1 MYEKMRNKTVEK
13 PNKVKNNKRG
23 FTLVELTIVMAIL
36 AIVIGI
42 TVSFSVLMKDVTA
55 DNRDEYEFLEQN
67 TELKDAI
74 CAWVAENDVMG
85 SPFTANGDTLIVENA
100 GKKMTLR
107 LSNGRL
113 YYSDYEQQKNI
124 VLETDL
130 DEIDQMIFS
139 VKGGQKHLKCETNH
153 ENDEGNTVL
162 TNAFV
167 ISLRLGTMKQEGPNE
182 T

>member
-1 MYEKMRNKTVEK
+1 MYGKMRSKTVEK

-23 FTLVELTIVMAIL
+23 FTLVELTIVMALL
-36 AIVIGI
+36 AIVTGI

-67 TELKDAI
+67 IELKEAI
-74 CAWVAENDVMG
+74 CAWVAENDVEG
-85 SPFTANGDTLIVENA
+85 SKFTANGDTLIVENA
-100 GKKMTLR
+100 GKEMTLR

-113 YYSDYEQQKNI
+113 YYSDDEQQKNI

-130 DEIDQMIFS
+130 DEITRMIFS
-139 VKGGQKHLKCETNH
+139 VKGDKKLLKCETIH

-167 ISLRLGTMKQEGPNE
+167 ISLRLGTMIDTGGTQ
-182 T
+182 

>member
-1 MYEKMRNKTVEK
+1 MYGKMRNRKSEK

-23 FTLVELTIVMAIL
+23 FTLVELAIVMGIL
-36 AIVIGI
+36 VIVTGI

-74 CAWVAENDVMG
+74 CAWVAENDVAG
-85 SPFTANGDTLIVENA
+85 STFTAKGDTLTVENS

-113 YYSDYEQQKNI
+113 LYYDDESKKNV

-139 VKGGQKHLKCETNH
+139 VEGGQKLLRCGTNH
-153 ENDEGNTVL
+153 MNDEEKTVL

-167 ISLRLGTMKQEGPNE
+167 ISLRLGTMVEEGNNE